1 MLKEYG
7 LKIQIE
13 FNGLWTG
20 PNEQL
25 CLASWCTFR
34 FHRRWGISG
43 RNERLSEFQENICS
57 KVFAF

>member
-1 MLKEYG
+1 MLKENG
-7 LKIQIE
+7 LKIQIA

-20 PNEQL
+20 PREEL
-25 CLASWCTFR
+25 SLASWRAFM

-43 RNERLSEFQENICS
+43 RNERLPDFEENICS